1 MSPTG
6 GAARQSVMI
15 IACGALAR
23 EILALK
29 RANGLDHV
37 SLHCLPAELH
47 NYPERI
53 AGAVEQAIV
62 EAQPHYSRIVVAY
75 AECGTAGALDKVLE
89 AKNIE
94 RLDGPHCY
102 AFYSGLDNFLK
113 AGERDID
120 AFYLTDF
127 LARHFDKLVF
137 GALGLDRHPELRDE
151 YFRHYSRLIY
161 LAQSEDRNLQ
171 AKAEDAARRLRLNF
185 EMRHTGYGELQDF
198 VAAL

>member
-1 MSPTG
+1 
-6 GAARQSVMI
+6 
-15 IACGALAR
+15 
-23 EILALK
+23 
-29 RANGLDHV
+29 
-37 SLHCLPAELH
+37 
-47 NYPERI
+47 
-53 AGAVEQAIV
+53 
-62 EAQPHYSRIVVAY
+62 
-75 AECGTAGALDKVLE
+75 
-89 AKNIE
+89 
-94 RLDGPHCY
+94 
-102 AFYSGLDNFLK
+102 DNFLK

-161 LAQSEDRNLQ
+161 LAQSGDLNLQ

>member
-1 MSPTG
+1 MSAAG
-6 GAARQSVMI
+6 DAARQSVMI

-29 RANGLDHV
+29 RANDLDHV
-37 SLHCLPAELH
+37 SLRCLPAELH
-47 NYPERI
+47 NRPERI
-53 AGAVEQAIV
+53 AGAVQEAII
-62 EAQPHYSRIVVAY
+62 EARPHYGRIVVAY

-89 AKNIE
+89 AENVE

-102 AFYSGLDNFLK
+102 AFYSGLDNFLG

-127 LARHFDKLVF
+127 LARNFDKLVYA
-137 GALGLDRHPELRDE
+137 ALGLDRHPELRDE

-161 LAQSEDRNLQ
+161 LAQTDDRDLQ
-171 AKAEDAARRLRLNF
+171 EKAEDAARRLALTF

>member
-1 MSPTG
+1 MSAAG
-6 GAARQSVMI
+6 DAARQSVMI

-23 EILALK
+23 EILTLK
-29 RANGLDHV
+29 RVNGLDHV
-37 SLHCLPAELH
+37 SLGCLPAELH
-47 NYPERI
+47 NRPERI
-53 AGAVEQAIV
+53 AGAVQEAII
-62 EAQPHYSRIVVAY
+62 EARPHYGRIVVAY

-89 AKNIE
+89 AENVE

-185 EMRHTGYGELQDF
+185 EIRHTGYGELQNF